1 MNEVFL
7 RSHGS
12 SWCDPTLRLQYGE
25 THVEV
30 GSAQSFISEIQ
41 QFLESSWVD
50 KPLVVKDPR
59 IASLAKFWI
68 EAAKRSEFEIKV
80 IIPNR
85 HPYEVAASLATRD
98 GASADLSDVLWL
110 KANFLAERASR
121 ALPRIFVNYAD
132 LLSDWRTQVKRIE
145 AALGLDLGAN
155 DDTIDAFL
163 DPGLHRHREIQRP
176 QQAPMLPWVLP
187 VYEAFSAAARD
198 LPLNLSEMD
207 AAFDAFSMNDGIF
220 SAATIEANRITKTWG
235 LFGGAQ
241 APVGNEERLESL
253 AELVETLTEER
264 NRVMAEYSRQE
275 AESNRIA
282 DVVAQRLLQWSA
294 ATIVPVTGPV
304 VLERAT
310 RGFEPD
316 GWMLKSASF
325 TCKALSRVVRISIE
339 GWLPGEGHSNVLV
352 IRNGIETMRAS
363 LVPGQPFSVSMTVAR
378 EVSDPITLE
387 LSLEHSYSAIQQMQG
402 SQDDRE
408 LGCIIQLITFA

>member
-1 MNEVFL
+1 MRTRRLLGVADAIQMNEVFL

-145 AALGLDLGAN
+145 AALDSILAPTMIRSMPFSIRTASAPGNPTAAAGAN
-155 DDTIDAFL
+155 VA
-163 DPGLHRHREIQRP
+163 
-176 QQAPMLPWVLP
+176 
-187 VYEAFSAAARD
+187 
-198 LPLNLSEMD
+198 
-207 AAFDAFSMNDGIF
+207 
-220 SAATIEANRITKTWG
+220 
-235 LFGGAQ
+235 
-241 APVGNEERLESL
+241 VGSSRL
-253 AELVETLTEER
+253 
-264 NRVMAEYSRQE
+264 
-275 AESNRIA
+275 
-282 DVVAQRLLQWSA
+282 
-294 ATIVPVTGPV
+294 
-304 VLERAT
+304 
-310 RGFEPD
+310 
-316 GWMLKSASF
+316 
-325 TCKALSRVVRISIE
+325 
-339 GWLPGEGHSNVLV
+339 
-352 IRNGIETMRAS
+352 
-363 LVPGQPFSVSMTVAR
+363 
-378 EVSDPITLE
+378 
-387 LSLEHSYSAIQQMQG
+387 
-402 SQDDRE
+402 
-408 LGCIIQLITFA
+408 